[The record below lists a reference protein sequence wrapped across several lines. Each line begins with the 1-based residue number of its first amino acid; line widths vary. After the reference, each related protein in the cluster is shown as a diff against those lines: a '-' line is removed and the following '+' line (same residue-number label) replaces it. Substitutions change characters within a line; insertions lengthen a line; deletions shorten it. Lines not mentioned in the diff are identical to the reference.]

1 MSPALSA
8 MNNPN
13 EKPCL
18 DIDPDRQALSG
29 NLSALKQ
36 LRNAIDQILENGKQS
51 EIIGNGETGIELV
64 VLDESLEDQPLAH
77 SWKDRLLIWLLA
89 ALVYSI
95 PLAAIFGYY
104 QFLKLLKHLL

>member
-1 MSPALSA
+1 

-18 DIDPDRQALSG
+18 DIDPDHQALSG

-36 LRNAIDQILENGKQS
+36 LRDAIDQILEKGKQS
-51 EIIGNGETGIELV
+51 EIIGNGEAGIELV
-64 VLDESLEDQPLAH
+64 VLDESLEDQPLAR
-77 SWKDRLLIWLLA
+77 SWKDRFLIWLLA

-95 PLAAIFGYY
+95 PLAAILGYY
-104 QFLKLLKHLL
+104 HFIKFLKHLL